1 MINFDFLPSRQLSF
15 YMARLF
21 ITRSLAVLVAL
32 VLVLMTT
39 GAVYLVGSTGGGET
53 GDPGDAAAIP
63 LAVGAATCAFLELLW
78 AVVCCVGLSRDRR
91 SL

>member
-1 MINFDFLPSRQLSF
+1 MTSRDS
-15 YMARLF
+15 ARG
-21 ITRSLAVLVAL
+21 REALAQWWRRFWMGTL

-39 GAVYLVGSTGGGET
+39 GAVYLVVSTGGGET

-63 LAVGAATCAFLELLW
+63 LAVGAATGAFLELLW

>member
-1 MINFDFLPSRQLSF
+1 MG
-15 YMARLF
+15 
-21 ITRSLAVLVAL
+21 TL

-39 GAVYLVGSTGGGET
+39 GAVSLVGSTGGGET